1 MDAMAVSVS
10 RSGNYR
16 LGSASGQV
24 LFPDREISF
33 CGEIGLAVRSHIL
46 ALWRDYGAVRKKLRH
61 NRATRLPNRANTA
74 MSSVTDLLNTI
85 RASGNGVSLAELLT
99 RYPGIPRR
107 TAQRQIAALID
118 SGHVVALGE
127 GRARRYFAAGAESGP
142 APRLA
147 SVDSFP
153 PFIPLSADSQDIL
166 AYIDQ
171 PPEARKPV
179 GYQRDFLD
187 AYRPNE
193 TWYLS
198 ESLRRQLYRMG
209 KTTDVE
215 APAGTYSRAILNR
228 LLIDLSWASSHLEG
242 NTYSRLDTRELIEH
256 GKAARGKAAIETQ
269 MILNHKTAIEML
281 VENIDSA
288 EFNRYTLMNL
298 HSALAENLLPNPA
311 DEGRIRQ
318 HAVDIGKSVYR
329 PLSTPQQIEEALD
342 ALLLKASLIRDPF
355 EQSFF
360 MMVHLPYLQPFADIN
375 KRSSRLAAN
384 LPLFRANL
392 CPLTFLD
399 VPEQAYSRATLGVY
413 EMTRVELLRDL
424 YVWAYER
431 STQEYLA
438 IKQDLAEPDPL
449 RLAWR
454 DFIKQT
460 LREVVTHPELD
471 PLSCIQRAVAERV
484 PAEARPDVQ
493 ALIVEELRRLHEG
506 VLARYGLRLSEY
518 AAWKARQGRAAPSS
532 SMGHGIH

>member
-1 MDAMAVSVS
+1 MPSTTDVLNSIRASLNGSTVEELLIAHPGISK
-10 RSGNYR
+10 RTIQR
-16 LGSASGQV
+16 LLAKLVDSGQV
-24 LFPDREISF
+24 TPR
-33 CGEIGLAVRSHIL
+33 GEA
-46 ALWRDYGAVRKKLRH
+46 
-61 NRATRLPNRANTA
+61 
-74 MSSVTDLLNTI
+74 
-85 RASGNGVSLAELLT
+85 
-99 RYPGIPRR
+99 
-107 TAQRQIAALID
+107 
-118 SGHVVALGE
+118 
-127 GRARRYFAAGAESGP
+127 RARRYFPAGAQSENEI
-142 APRLA
+142 
-147 SVDSFP
+147 SVTGKDRFP

-166 AYIDQ
+166 TYIDQ
-171 PPEARKPV
+171 PLEARKPV

-198 ESLRRQLYRMG
+198 ESLRRQLRKMG
-209 KTTDVE
+209 HTPDMNE
-215 APAGTYSRAILNR
+215 PAGTYSRAILNR

-256 GKAARGKAAIETQ
+256 GKAARGKAAVETQ
-269 MILNHKTAIEML
+269 MILNHKTAIELL

-288 EFNRYTLMNL
+288 DLNRYTLMNL

-329 PLSTPQQIEEALD
+329 PLSTPQQIDSALD
-342 ALLLKASLIRDPF
+342 ALLSKANQIKDPF

-375 KRSSRLAAN
+375 KRTSRLAAN

-399 VPEQAYSRATLGVY
+399 VPEEAYSRATLGVY
-413 EMTRVELLRDL
+413 EMGRVELLRDL
-424 YVWAYER
+424 YTWAYER

-454 DFIKQT
+454 DLIKQT
-460 LREVVTHPELD
+460 IRDVITHPRLE
-471 PLSCIQRAVAERV
+471 PLSCIRRAVEDRV
-484 PAEARPDVQ
+484 PEDEQADVQ

-506 VLARYGLRLSEY
+506 VLARYGLRPSEY
-518 AAWKARQGRAAPSS
+518 TAWKAVHP
-532 SMGHGIH
+532 H

>member
-1 MDAMAVSVS
+1 MLSSTD
-10 RSGNYR
+10 
-16 LGSASGQV
+16 V
-24 LFPDREISF
+24 LNS
-33 CGEIGLAVRSHIL
+33 
-46 ALWRDYGAVRKKLRH
+46 
-61 NRATRLPNRANTA
+61 
-74 MSSVTDLLNTI
+74 I
-85 RASGNGVSLAELLT
+85 RASNTGVTLAELLI
-99 RYPGIPRR
+99 RHPDIARR
-107 TAQRQIAALID
+107 TAQRLIAKLIE
-118 SGHVVALGE
+118 SGSVTARGE
-127 GRARRYFAAGAESGP
+127 GRARRYFGAVADAG
-142 APRLA
+142 PRVTGA
-147 SVDSFP
+147 DGFP
-153 PFIPLSADSQDIL
+153 HFIPLSADSQDIL

-171 PPEARKPV
+171 PAEARKPV
-179 GYQRDFLD
+179 GYQRDFLE

-193 TWYLS
+193 TGYLS
-198 ESLRRQLYRMG
+198 ESLRRQLHRMG
-209 KTTDVE
+209 RTTDID

-256 GKAARGKAAIETQ
+256 GKVARGKAALETQ
-269 MILNHKTAIEML
+269 MILNHKTAIELL

-288 EFNRYTLMNL
+288 GFNRYTLMNL

-318 HAVDIGKSVYR
+318 HAVDIGKSVKSVKSVYR
-329 PLSTPQQIEEALD
+329 PLSAPQQIEDALD
-342 ALLLKASLIRDPF
+342 ALLLKVGQIRDPL

-375 KRSSRLAAN
+375 KQTSRLAAN

-424 YVWAYER
+424 FVWAYER

-454 DFIKQT
+454 DVTKQT

-471 PLSCIQRAVAERV
+471 PISSIQRSVAERV
-484 PAEARPDVQ
+484 PAPEQADVQ
-493 ALIVEELRRLHEG
+493 ALIIEELRRLHEG
-506 VLARYGLRLSEY
+506 VLARYGLRPSEY
-518 AAWKARQGRAAPSS
+518 AAWKA
-532 SMGHGIH
+532 MHGH

>member
-1 MDAMAVSVS
+1 
-10 RSGNYR
+10 
-16 LGSASGQV
+16 
-24 LFPDREISF
+24 
-33 CGEIGLAVRSHIL
+33 
-46 ALWRDYGAVRKKLRH
+46 
-61 NRATRLPNRANTA
+61 
-74 MSSVTDLLNTI
+74 MSSITDLLNSIQTTED
-85 RASGNGVSLAELLT
+85 GVTLADLLT
-99 RYPGIPRR
+99 AHPEIARR
-107 TAQRQIAALID
+107 TAQRLIAKLIE
-118 SGHVVALGE
+118 SGKVAARGE
-127 GRARRYFAAGAESGP
+127 GRARRYFCPATQSSRGAQAAKI
-142 APRLA
+142 
-147 SVDSFP
+147 DSFP
-153 PFIPLSADSQDIL
+153 SFIPLSADSQDIL
-166 AYIDQ
+166 AYINQ
-171 PPEARKPV
+171 PHEARKPV

-198 ESLRRQLYRMG
+198 ESLRRQLNRMG
-209 KTTDVE
+209 RTTDVDE
-215 APAGTYSRAILNR
+215 PAGTYSRAILNR

-269 MILNHKTAIEML
+269 MILNHKTAIELL
-281 VENIDSA
+281 VENIESA
-288 EFNRYTLMNL
+288 EFNHYTLMNL
-298 HSALAENLLPNPA
+298 HSALSENLLPNPA
-311 DEGRIRQ
+311 DEGRVRQ

-329 PLSTPQQIEEALD
+329 PLSTPQQVED
-342 ALLLKASLIRDPF
+342 ALEVLLGKANQIGDPF

-375 KRSSRLAAN
+375 KRTSRLAAN
-384 LPLFRANL
+384 IPLFRANL

-438 IKQDLAEPDPL
+438 IKQNLAEPDPL

-460 LREVVTHPELD
+460 IREVVMQPALE
-471 PLSCIQRAVAERV
+471 PLFYIQRAVAEHI
-484 PAEARPDVQ
+484 PANEQVGVQ

-506 VLARYGLRLSEY
+506 VLARYGLRPSEY
-518 AAWKARQGRAAPSS
+518 FAWVSAH
-532 SMGHGIH
+532 GH